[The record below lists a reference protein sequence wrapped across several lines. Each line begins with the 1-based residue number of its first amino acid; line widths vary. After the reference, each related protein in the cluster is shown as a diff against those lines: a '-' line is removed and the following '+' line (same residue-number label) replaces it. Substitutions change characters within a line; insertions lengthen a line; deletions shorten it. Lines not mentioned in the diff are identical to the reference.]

1 MIYLFKQR
9 MRRDRMN
16 AIKLC
21 ECGCGRPAPI
31 ATKINKKRGWIK
43 GQPLRFIQG
52 HSIKL
57 KPSEIIRYRVDSI
70 TNCWV
75 WQRSINP
82 NGYGHLTVNNKQ
94 VLAHRFVYE
103 FYKGPIPEGLTLDH
117 LCRNPSC
124 VNPDHLEPVTHA
136 ENCRRGLRAKL
147 SPKIIEYAKRL
158 KEMGLPNRAIAQQ
171 IGVTHTTIN
180 SVFRG
185 LSWA

>member
-1 MIYLFKQR
+1 
-9 MRRDRMN
+9 MN

-103 FYKGPIPEGLTLDH
+103 FYKGG
-117 LCRNPSC
+117 N
-124 VNPDHLEPVTHA
+124 
-136 ENCRRGLRAKL
+136 NCL
-147 SPKIIEYAKRL
+147 
-158 KEMGLPNRAIAQQ
+158 
-171 IGVTHTTIN
+171 
-180 SVFRG
+180 
-185 LSWA
+185 